1 VRHILEYKWIALSN
15 TTVGTLMASL
25 DTNII
30 IIALPAIASDLHTS
44 LLTLVWIVLGY
55 WLVTAAIL
63 MNLGRLSDIFGRVRL
78 YNLGFIVFTAGSALC
93 SISQTGEQL
102 MLFRIVQALGAA
114 FLFSN
119 SAAIVTDAFPEKERG
134 KALGLNQVSIVAG
147 SVIGLVFG
155 GFLTS
160 YLGWRSIFWVNLPI
174 GVFAIIWSY
183 TKLHELGFIKKEK
196 IDWLG
201 NAALAGGLFLIL
213 IGITFGSFGIFSNSN
228 ITGFSIYV
236 FVIAGLALIVLFVFI
251 EKNTIRPMFDL
262 SLFRIKAFVGGDI
275 AIFLNALARG
285 AFTLVMTF
293 YLQGPSMRL
302 TPLEAGI
309 YLIPISLALSICG
322 PISGWIADKY
332 RSGSRILSPVG
343 LFTSAIGFLMLTQV
357 GMKVSFI
364 DTLLP
369 LTLIGAGMGIFASP
383 NRALIMSSVPQ
394 NRRGIAAGTSTTLV
408 VTGSTLSL
416 GLAFLIMTHIMSLS
430 SVENV
435 LLSSFGSQN
444 HIGINNSNTNGGMEG
459 FVTSMHFIFF
469 LSAVLMLISIAPSV
483 IREKQL

>member
-1 VRHILEYKWIALSN
+1 
-15 TTVGTLMASL
+15 MASL

-55 WLVTAAIL
+55 WLVTASIL
-63 MNLGRLSDIFGRVRL
+63 MNLGRLSDMFGRVRL
-78 YNLGFIVFTAGSALC
+78 YNLGFIVFTAGSGLC

-119 SAAIVTDAFPEKERG
+119 SAAIITDAFPEEERG
-134 KALGLNQVSIVAG
+134 RALGLNQVSIVVG

-174 GVFAIIWSY
+174 GIFAIIWSY
-183 TKLHELGFIKKEK
+183 TKLHELGSIKKEK
-196 IDWLG
+196 IDWFG

-213 IGITFGSFGIFSNSN
+213 IGITFGSFGIFGSNN
-228 ITGFSIYV
+228 TGFSIYV
-236 FVIAGLALIVLFVFI
+236 FVIAGLGLIVLFVFI

-262 SLFRIKAFVGGDI
+262 SLFRIKEFVGGDI

-309 YLIPISLALSICG
+309 YLIPISLSLSICG

-332 RSGSRILSPVG
+332 VSASRILPPVG
-343 LFTSAIGFLMLTQV
+343 LFTSAVGFFMLTQV
-357 GMKVSFI
+357 GIKVSLT

-383 NRALIMSSVPQ
+383 NRAIIMSSVPK

-408 VTGSTLSL
+408 VAGSTLSL
-416 GLAFLIMTHIMSLS
+416 GLAFLIMTHIMPLT

-435 LLSSFGSQN
+435 MLATFGNQNQN
-444 HIGINNSNTNGGMEG
+444 HIGTTKDSGMEG
-459 FVTSMHFIFF
+459 FVSSIHFIFF
-469 LSAVLMLISIAPSV
+469 LSAILMLVSIVPSV
-483 IREKQL
+483 IREKRPRREQASH